1 MLNKKLFR
9 TMGLYKAQFIS
20 MIIMIALGIGVF
32 VGFNMEWVSIET
44 NTSKFFDDTNL
55 ADYRVVSQEGFTKA
69 DAEKIEKISGVD
81 RVSRYFAVNADIE
94 NKSGKVVSL
103 TVTENPDVSGF
114 IVMQGEEYDEKS
126 RDGIWLSD
134 KFAQENGIKT
144 GDRITLVYSGI
155 KFDGEVKGLV
165 KSGEYMICVVDETQI
180 MPDYEKYGFA
190 YISPEMFTRCM
201 PAEFYPQ
208 INVISSLEK
217 KEFTE
222 KADSA
227 LGTTPLI
234 ITNDEVISYKEAM
247 GEASEGKTMGSIL
260 PVVFLVIA
268 VLTMVTTMHRITS
281 KEKVQIGTFK
291 ALGFRDKKIRRHYT
305 SYALF
310 IGVIGSAL
318 GIGIGYFLAWYI
330 MNPNGS
336 MGTYFDMPEWKL
348 PMPWFCIAIII
359 AVILLLT
366 LIGYLSVKEMLKGT
380 AADAL
385 RAYTPKKVR
394 HMAIEKAKFFHKLS
408 FGIRWNLRDTVR
420 HKSRTAMSFIGVIG
434 CTVLIIASFGMKDTM
449 NAFINTYY
457 SDAAAYSSKIY
468 LAGDASDEAKKDVIK
483 KYSGDWSSS
492 ISVQLNNDKAVSL
505 DIYNTDNDLVKFPDE
520 EENYTVI
527 NKSGAYVCMRLK
539 KDLNIEK
546 GDKITVSPFGS
557 DDKYELKVEGFIRS
571 LTESIVISPEYA
583 AEKGIDFSVD
593 SVYTKTLKDDIA
605 GDKAIKS
612 VQSKESIEESFD
624 TFMDIMNTMVALLIV
639 AAVILGVVVL
649 YNLGVMSYTER
660 YREMATLKVVGF
672 RDKKIARILTG
683 QNIWISL
690 LGIAAGIPAGIGL
703 LGYLLDALAGEYEM
717 KLAVYPLTYLI
728 TVILS
733 LGVSLTVSF
742 FVARKNKK
750 IDMVEALKSAE

>member
-20 MIIMIALGIGVF
+20 MVIMIALGIGVF

-55 ADYRVVSQEGFTKA
+55 ADYRVVSQDGFTKE
-69 DAEKIEKISGVD
+69 DAAKIAEISGVE
-81 RVSRYFAVNADIE
+81 RVSRYFAANTEVE
-94 NKSGKVVSL
+94 NRSGKVVSL
-103 TVTENPDVSGF
+103 TVTENPEVSGF
-114 IVMQGEEYDEKS
+114 IVMQGDEYDAKS
-126 RDGIWLSD
+126 KDGIWISD
-134 KFAQENGIKT
+134 KFAEENDIKT
-144 GDRITLVYSGI
+144 GDKLTFVYSGL
-155 KFDGEVKGLV
+155 KLDGTVKGLV

-180 MPDYEKYGFA
+180 MPDYEKFGFA
-190 YISPEMFTRCM
+190 YISPEMYKRCM
-201 PAEFYPQ
+201 PAEYYPQ

-217 KEFTE
+217 KDFTKE
-222 KADSA
+222 TDFA

-247 GEASEGKTMGSIL
+247 GEANEGKTMGSIL

-268 VLTMVTTMHRITS
+268 VLTMVTTMHRLTA

-310 IGVIGSAL
+310 IGAVGSIIGT
-318 GIGIGYFLAWYI
+318 GIGYFLAWYI
-330 MNPNGS
+330 MNPNGA

-348 PMPWFCIAIII
+348 PMPWFCIVIMI
-359 AVILLLT
+359 AVIMLLT

-385 RAYTPKKVR
+385 RAYTPKKVK
-394 HMAIEKAKFFHKLS
+394 HMAIEKAAFFHKLS

-449 NAFINTYY
+449 DSFINTYY
-457 SDAAAYSSKIY
+457 TDAAGYASKIFI
-468 LAGDASDEAKKDVIK
+468 SDEASDDERNEIVR
-483 KYSGDWSSS
+483 KYDGDWSSS
-492 ISVQLNNDKAVSL
+492 ISVQLNNDRAVSL
-505 DIYNTDNDLVKFPDE
+505 DIYSASNNLVKFPDE
-520 EENYTVI
+520 NENYARI
-527 NKSGAYVCMRLK
+527 NDNGAYVCMRLK
-539 KDLNIEK
+539 KDLNIKK
-546 GDKITVSPFGS
+546 GDKLTVSPFGS
-557 DDKYELKVEGFIRS
+557 DEKYEITVEGFIRS

-583 AEKGIDFSVD
+583 GAAGIDCKID
-593 SVYTKTLKDDIA
+593 SVYTKTLKENIA
-605 GDKAIKS
+605 ADNTKKS
-612 VQSKESIEESFD
+612 VQTKESIEESFD
-624 TFMDIMNTMVALLIV
+624 TFMEIMNTMVALLIV

-703 LGYLLDALAGEYEM
+703 LSYLLDALAGEYEM

-728 TVILS
+728 TVVLS
-733 LGVSLTVSF
+733 LSVSITVSF